1 MFAIAGLTAT
11 RGANAQEPPAPL
23 VWTPYVDESAAAG
36 RDRADAGSTALAAFA
51 PSSVTATAPPAGR
64 DDADAHTSVRAAAS
78 DDETA
83 DAEADATAGTST
95 PPSASASASALA
107 SSNPPSPAN
116 VAPAA
121 TRAAASPDTSA
132 TPRSTRY
139 DTLVASVAREFDLDA
154 KLLHAMI
161 RVESGYDANAVSPKG
176 ATGLMQVIPATGA
189 RFGFRDL
196 RDPHANLRAGATYL
210 KWLLG
215 EFDDDLT
222 LALAAYNAGEGAV
235 RKHRDQIPPYR
246 ETQAYVRQVLAC
258 YRGACLPP
266 GDARLDG
273 GAPHAAAQTAFRA
286 PTTSRASSRLTAGAL
301 LAKLGGLLLST
312 PEPRPR

>member
-1 MFAIAGLTAT
+1 M
-11 RGANAQEPPAPL
+11 P
-23 VWTPYVDESAAAG
+23 
-36 RDRADAGSTALAAFA
+36 
-51 PSSVTATAPPAGR
+51 
-64 DDADAHTSVRAAAS
+64 
-78 DDETA
+78 
-83 DAEADATAGTST
+83 
-95 PPSASASASALA
+95 ASASPST
-107 SSNPPSPAN
+107 SSNPRSPTN

-121 TRAAASPDTSA
+121 THAAATPDTSDTPD

-139 DTLVASVAREFDLDA
+139 DTLVASVARELGLDA

-161 RVESGYDANAVSPKG
+161 RVESAYDANAVSPKG

-235 RKHRDQIPPYR
+235 RKYRDQIPPYR

-258 YRGACLPP
+258 YRGACSPP
-266 GDARLDG
+266 DDTRFDG
-273 GAPHAAAQTAFRA
+273 EPRAAAQTAFRA
-286 PTTSRASSRLTAGAL
+286 PAASRASPRLTAGAL